1 MHHNTSSAS
10 KAWLVVLIA
19 STFFFFEFIQMNM
32 FNSISTAL
40 MQSFHVDAAKLGDLS
55 SFYFI
60 ANVVF
65 LLLAGVLLDR
75 VSTKL
80 VILTALATCVIGTAL
95 FSIATSF
102 AWAAF
107 FRFLTG
113 IGSAFCFLSVI
124 RLASRWFP
132 AKRMALV
139 TGVIVTIAMIGG
151 WVSQTP
157 LTLLVQAVHWRTA
170 LQIDSAVGLIF
181 FLFIALFVKNYPENH
196 KETHLAEQKIIQ
208 EIGYIKSAKMAFL
221 RLQNWLGGLYVCLV
235 NLPVGLLGGLWGTL
249 YLMDTQGLSKVHA
262 SEISSLLFIGT
273 IIGSPIAGWLSDKM
287 QKRRPPMFLGA
298 IISLFLVLI
307 VILKPHLSYTELFT
321 LFLLIG
327 VCTSTQIIGYP
338 LVAENSKRIVTA
350 MSVSVVNISVQGG
363 IGIFQPVFGYLM
375 DKHML
380 MRTHHL
386 STHYL
391 ASDFSLAMWLF
402 PAGFIIAILCVW
414 GLKETHCKQ
423 KEALHHDNQAHSSG
437 EVSYSQA

>member
-1 MHHNTSSAS
+1 MHTHSDTTTNTANINTPNTK

-19 STFFFFEFIQMNM
+19 ATFFFYEFIQMNM

-40 MQSFHVDAAKLGDLS
+40 MHSFHVDAAKLGDLS

-75 VSTKL
+75 FSTKL
-80 VILTALATCVIGTAL
+80 IILLALATCVLGTAL
-95 FSIATSF
+95 FSLATSF
-102 AWAAF
+102 AWAAL

-124 RLASRWFP
+124 RLASRWFLP
-132 AKRMALV
+132 KRMALV
-139 TGVIVTIAMIGG
+139 TGIIVTIAMIGG

-157 LTLLVQAVHWRTA
+157 LTLLVQAVQWRTA
-170 LQIDSAVGLIF
+170 LQIDAAMGLIF
-181 FLFIALFVKNYPENH
+181 FVLIALFVENYPEQH
-196 KETHLAEQKIIQ
+196 RATHIAEQKIIQ
-208 EIGYIKSAKMAFL
+208 EIGYFKSAKMAFL
-221 RLQNWLGGLYVCLV
+221 RLQNWLGGIYVCLV

-298 IISLFLVLI
+298 IISLLLVLI
-307 VILKPHLSYTELFT
+307 VIKVPHLSYASLFA
-321 LFLLIG
+321 LFFLIG

-363 IGIFQPVFGYLM
+363 IGIFQPFFGYLM

-380 MRTHHL
+380 MRVHHL
-386 STHYL
+386 STHYV
-391 ASDFSLAMWLF
+391 ASDFSWAMWVF
-402 PAGFIIAILCVW
+402 PIGFVLAILCVA

-423 KEALHHDNQAHSSG
+423 R
-437 EVSYSQA
+437 V